1 MYTALA
7 ESDDTHSLDSSTDN
21 TGTLVTNTTNTNTF
35 SIILWNLNG
44 RLSSNLKNQEFSK
57 LINAH
62 EILIFNET
70 WTNTFSDIDIRNYK
84 LFSKHRKKLARA
96 KRDSGGI
103 CVYIRNTLE
112 SGVSEE
118 EWNFEDGVCLKF
130 DKNFFGWEKNV
141 FFKIPRPLIAAKYLI
156 FSHRNGA
163 VGRSG
168 GRSVR
173 PKTFWSGK
181 FH

>member
-1 MYTALA
+1 MINYDL
-7 ESDDTHSLDSSTDN
+7 LKRI
-21 TGTLVTNTTNTNTF
+21 TNTNTF

-118 EWNFEDGVCLKF
+118 DWNFEDGVCLKF
-130 DKNFFGWEKNV
+130 DKNF
-141 FFKIPRPLIAAKYLI
+141 L
-156 FSHRNGA
+156 
-163 VGRSG
+163 VGK
-168 GRSVR
+168 
-173 PKTFWSGK
+173 KTFS
-181 FH
+181 FYVCT